1 MTLPRRPSAVVF
13 DMDGLLFD
21 TETLSFESAV
31 SAAKYHGFGLD
42 WPLFRTMIGKAW
54 PSIREQM
61 LAHFGSGLDVDR
73 FRTTW
78 LDHYADLLT
87 VRLALKAGVV
97 ELLDVLEQ
105 HQIRCAVATGSAYAM
120 AMKNLETF
128 SLSGRFQ
135 EIVAAGDYVSG
146 KPSPEPF
153 LVAASRLGVK
163 PEDCLALEDSYNGVR
178 AARAAGMMTIMVP
191 DLLDPTEE
199 IRTLCDHVLLDLH
212 HVADVIIGADF

>member
-31 SAAKYHGFGLD
+31 SAAEHHGFDLD
-42 WPLFRTMIGKAW
+42 WALFRTMIGKAW

-61 LAHFGSGLDVDR
+61 QVHFGARIDTDR
-73 FRTTW
+73 FRATW
-78 LDHYADLLT
+78 LEHYDELL
-87 VRLALKAGVV
+87 VMRLALKAGVM

-105 HQIRCAVATGSAYAM
+105 HQIPRAIATGSTHAVA
-120 AMKNLETF
+120 KGNLETF
-128 SLSGRFQ
+128 SLGGRFQ
-135 EIVAAGDYVSG
+135 EVVAAGDYVSG

-153 LVAASRLGVK
+153 LVAASRLGIK
-163 PEDCLALEDSYNGVR
+163 PEDCLALEDSYNGVK
-178 AARAAGMMTIMVP
+178 AAHAAGMMTIMVP

-199 IRTLCDHVLLDLH
+199 IRALCNHVLLDLNQ
-212 HVADVIIGADF
+212 VADVIIGAEP